1 MRFGLRAR
9 VALAFGL
16 LSLVIAG
23 AVSGATY
30 SVARWYLLNQREDF
44 AITRAVLDSRSVA
57 ASLTAGSTP
66 VVALEQVPSV
76 GTSQPMVQVQGI
88 WYTSGV
94 TVPPDALPASLLSVA
109 AKDGGAQQRTTIG
122 DEQYLLVAIQLDT
135 GIYVE
140 VFPLRDLDLVLTIG
154 GWLLVVQTLF
164 AGIIGIFIG
173 RYTFA
178 RIIRP
183 LLRLGAG
190 ARRIA
195 SGEFS
200 TRIPLTRDPDL
211 DPIAASF
218 NGMAES
224 VQSRIKREQR
234 FSANVSHELRSPLTA
249 VVGTVELLE
258 RNLLDLPEREQ
269 RLIGTLQTQTARMSQ
284 MLLDLLEISRIG
296 NDDPLLKETVS
307 ATTLCLDAIH
317 VRGLSEDLI
326 HVDDTDEHLITT
338 DTRRFER
345 IVGNLIDNANRHG
358 GGVTAIRIARTSDT
372 DPAHIVIAIE
382 DEGPGIPPDEVPKLF
397 EPFTRGE
404 DAKETSGAGL
414 GLAIAIEQAHLL
426 EVELR
431 VESVEPHGARFVME
445 IPVADEQEN
454 GDLPMSAREAGVH
467 EHE

>member
-1 MRFGLRAR
+1 MRFGLRTR

-16 LSLVIAG
+16 LSLIIAG

-30 SVARWYLLNQREDF
+30 SVARWYLLNQREDS
-44 AITRAVLDSRSVA
+44 AITRAVLDSRSVD
-57 ASLTAGSTP
+57 ASLAADLAP
-66 VVALEQVPSV
+66 VTALEQVPSV
-76 GTSQPMVQVQGI
+76 GTSQPMIQVQGV

-94 TVPPDALPASLLSVA
+94 TVPPASLPASLLSTA
-109 AKDGGAQQRTTIG
+109 AKDGGSQQRTTIG
-122 DEQYLLVAIQLDT
+122 DEEYLLVAIQLGT
-135 GIYVE
+135 SVYVE

-154 GWLLVVQTLF
+154 GWLLVIQTLF
-164 AGIIGIFIG
+164 AGIIGVFVG

-195 SGEFS
+195 SGELS
-200 TRIPLTRDPDL
+200 TRIQLMRDPDL

-249 VVGTVELLE
+249 VVGTAELLE
-258 RNLLDLPEREQ
+258 RNLDDLPEREQ

-296 NDDPLLKETVS
+296 NDDPLLKESVS
-307 ATTLCLDAIH
+307 VTTLCLDAIH
-317 VRGLSEDLI
+317 VRGLPEDLI
-326 HVDDTDEHLITT
+326 HVEDDGDHLITT

-358 GGVTAIRIARTSDT
+358 GGVTAIHIARISHSD
-372 DPAHIVIAIE
+372 PEHIVVAVE
-382 DEGPGIPPDEVPKLF
+382 DAGPGIPVDEVPKLF

-426 EVELR
+426 DVELR
-431 VESVEPHGARFVME
+431 VESVDPHGARFVME
-445 IPVADEQEN
+445 IPVAIEPEDVDE
-454 GDLPMSAREAGVH
+454 
-467 EHE
+467 

>member
-1 MRFGLRAR
+1 MRFGLRTR

-16 LSLVIAG
+16 LSLIIAG

-30 SVARWYLLNQREDF
+30 SVARWYLLNQREDS
-44 AITRAVLDSRSVA
+44 AITRAVLDSRSVD
-57 ASLTAGSTP
+57 ASLAADLAP
-66 VVALEQVPSV
+66 VTALEQVPSV
-76 GTSQPMVQVQGI
+76 GTSQPMIQVQGV

-94 TVPPDALPASLLSVA
+94 TVPPASLSASLLSTA
-109 AKDGGAQQRTTIG
+109 AKDGGSQQRTTIG
-122 DEQYLLVAIQLDT
+122 DEEYLLVAIQLGT
-135 GIYVE
+135 SVYVE

-154 GWLLVVQTLF
+154 GWLLVIQTLF
-164 AGIIGIFIG
+164 AGIIGVFVG

-200 TRIPLTRDPDL
+200 TRIQLMRDPDL

-249 VVGTVELLE
+249 VVGTAELLE
-258 RNLLDLPEREQ
+258 RNLDDLPEREQ
-269 RLIGTLQTQTARMSQ
+269 RLIGTLHTQTARMSQ

-296 NDDPLLKETVS
+296 NDDPLLKESVS
-307 ATTLCLDAIH
+307 VTTLCLDAVH
-317 VRGLSEDLI
+317 VRGLPEDLI
-326 HVDDTDEHLITT
+326 HIEDEGDHLVTT

-358 GGVTAIRIARTSDT
+358 GGVTAIRIARISHSD
-372 DPAHIVIAIE
+372 PEHIVVAVE
-382 DEGPGIPPDEVPKLF
+382 DAGPGIPVDEVPKLF

-426 EVELR
+426 DVELR
-431 VESVEPHGARFVME
+431 VESVDPHGARFVME
-445 IPVADEQEN
+445 IPVASEPEDVDE
-454 GDLPMSAREAGVH
+454 
-467 EHE
+467 

>member
-1 MRFGLRAR
+1 MRFGLRTR

-16 LSLVIAG
+16 LSLIIAG

-30 SVARWYLLNQREDF
+30 SVARWYLLNQREDS
-44 AITRAVLDSRSVA
+44 AITRAVLDSRSVD
-57 ASLTAGSTP
+57 ASLAADLAP
-66 VVALEQVPSV
+66 VTALEQVPSV
-76 GTSQPMVQVQGI
+76 GTSQPMIQVQGV

-94 TVPPDALPASLLSVA
+94 TVPPASLPASLLSTA
-109 AKDGGAQQRTTIG
+109 AKDGGSQQRTTIG
-122 DEQYLLVAIQLDT
+122 DEEYLLVAIQLGT
-135 GIYVE
+135 SVYVE

-154 GWLLVVQTLF
+154 GWLLVIQTLF
-164 AGIIGIFIG
+164 AGIIGVFVG

-200 TRIPLTRDPDL
+200 TRIQLMRDPDL

-249 VVGTVELLE
+249 VVGTAELLE
-258 RNLLDLPEREQ
+258 RNLDDLPEREQ

-296 NDDPLLKETVS
+296 NDDPLLKESVS
-307 ATTLCLDAIH
+307 VTTLCLDAIH
-317 VRGLSEDLI
+317 VRGLPEDLI
-326 HVDDTDEHLITT
+326 HVEDDGDHLITT

-358 GGVTAIRIARTSDT
+358 QGVTAIRVARISDS
-372 DPAHIVIAIE
+372 DPEHIVVAVE
-382 DEGPGIPPDEVPKLF
+382 DAGPGIPVDEVPKLF

-426 EVELR
+426 DVELR
-431 VESVEPHGARFVME
+431 VESVDPHGARFVME
-445 IPVADEQEN
+445 IPVAVEPEDVNE
-454 GDLPMSAREAGVH
+454 
-467 EHE
+467 

>member
-1 MRFGLRAR
+1 M
-9 VALAFGL
+9 AFGL

-30 SVARWYLLNQREDF
+30 SVARWYLLNQREDS
-44 AITRAVLDSRSVA
+44 AITRAVLDSRSVD
-57 ASLTAGSTP
+57 ASLAADLAP
-66 VVALEQVPSV
+66 VTALEQVPSV
-76 GTSQPMVQVQGI
+76 GTSQPMIQVQGV

-94 TVPPDALPASLLSVA
+94 TVPPASLPASLLSIA

-122 DEQYLLVAIQLDT
+122 DEQYLLVAIQLGT
-135 GIYVE
+135 SVYVE

-154 GWLLVVQTLF
+154 GWLLVIQTLF
-164 AGIIGIFIG
+164 AGIIGVFVG

-195 SGEFS
+195 SGELS
-200 TRIPLTRDPDL
+200 TRIQLMRDPDL

-249 VVGTVELLE
+249 VVGTAELLE
-258 RNLLDLPEREQ
+258 RNLDDLPEREQ
-269 RLIGTLQTQTARMSQ
+269 RLIGTLHTQTARMSQ

-296 NDDPLLKETVS
+296 NDDPLLKESVS
-307 ATTLCLDAIH
+307 VTTLCLDAVH
-317 VRGLSEDLI
+317 VRGLPEDLI
-326 HVDDTDEHLITT
+326 RIEDEGDHLVTT

-358 GGVTAIRIARTSDT
+358 GGVTAIRIARISHSD
-372 DPAHIVIAIE
+372 PEHIVVAVE
-382 DEGPGIPPDEVPKLF
+382 DAGPGIPVDEVPKLF

-426 EVELR
+426 DVELR
-431 VESVEPHGARFVME
+431 VESVDPHGARFVME
-445 IPVADEQEN
+445 IPVASEPEDVDE
-454 GDLPMSAREAGVH
+454 
-467 EHE
+467 

>member
-57 ASLTAGSTP
+57 ASLAAGSTP

-154 GWLLVVQTLF
+154 GWLLVVQTVF

-190 ARRIA
+190 ARRIS

-200 TRIPLTRDPDL
+200 TRIPLMRDPDL

-307 ATTLCLDAIH
+307 VTTLCLDAIH
-317 VRGLSEDLI
+317 VRGLPEDLI
-326 HVDDTDEHLITT
+326 HVEDDGDHLITT

-358 GGVTAIRIARTSDT
+358 QGVTAIRIARISDS
-372 DPAHIVIAIE
+372 DPEHIVVAVE
-382 DEGPGIPPDEVPKLF
+382 DAGPGIPVDEVPKLF

-426 EVELR
+426 DVELR
-431 VESVEPHGARFVME
+431 VESVDPHGARFVME
-445 IPVADEQEN
+445 IPVAVEPEDVNE
-454 GDLPMSAREAGVH
+454 
-467 EHE
+467 

>member
-1 MRFGLRAR
+1 M
-9 VALAFGL
+9 AFGL
-16 LSLVIAG
+16 LSLVVAG
-23 AVSGATY
+23 AVSSATY
-30 SVARWYLLNQREDF
+30 SAARWYLLNQREDSG
-44 AITRAVLDSRSVA
+44 ITRAVLDSRSVA
-57 ASLTAGSTP
+57 ASLAGGLAP
-66 VVALEQVPSV
+66 VTALEQVPSV
-76 GTSQPMVQVQGI
+76 GTSQPMVQVQGV

-94 TVPPDALPASLLSVA
+94 TVPPDALPSSLLAVA

-140 VFPLRDLDLVLTIG
+140 VFPLRELDLILTIG
-154 GWLLVVQTLF
+154 GWLLVVQTLI

-183 LLRLGAG
+183 LHGLGTGAG
-190 ARRIA
+190 RIA

-258 RNLLDLPEREQ
+258 RNLADLPEREQ
-269 RLIGTLQTQTARMSQ
+269 GLIGTLQTQTARMSQ

-307 ATTLCLDAIH
+307 VTTLCLDAIR
-317 VRGLSEDLI
+317 VRGLPEDLI
-326 HVDDTDEHLITT
+326 HVDEADHHLITT

-358 GGVTAIRIARTSDT
+358 GGVTAIRITRISDS
-372 DPAHIVIAIE
+372 DLQHILVMVE
-382 DEGPGIPPDEVPKLF
+382 DAGPGIPINEVPKLF

-404 DAKETSGAGL
+404 EAKKTSGAGL

-426 EVELR
+426 DVELR
-431 VESVEPHGARFVME
+431 VESVDPHGARFVME
-445 IPVADEQEN
+445 IPVAEE
-454 GDLPMSAREAGVH
+454 RH
-467 EHE
+467 E

>member
-23 AVSGATY
+23 AVAGATY
-30 SVARWYLLNQREDF
+30 SVARWYLINQREDA

-57 ASLTAGSTP
+57 ASLTSGLTP
-66 VVALEQVPSV
+66 EVALGQVPSV
-76 GTSQPMVQVQGI
+76 GTSQPMVQVQGV

-94 TVPPDALPASLLSVA
+94 TIPPDALPNSLLTVA

-122 DEQYLLVAIQLDT
+122 DEQYLLVAVQLET

-140 VFPLRDLDLVLTIG
+140 VFPLRELDLGLTIG
-154 GWLLVVQTLF
+154 GWLLIVQTLL
-164 AGIIGIFIG
+164 AGIVGIFIG

-178 RIIRP
+178 KVIRP

-190 ARRIA
+190 AQRIA

-258 RNLLDLPEREQ
+258 RNLGDLPEREQ

-296 NDDPLLKETVS
+296 SDDPPLKETVS
-307 ATTLCLDAIH
+307 VTTLCLDAIH
-317 VRGLSEDLI
+317 VRGLSEELI
-326 HVDDTDEHLITT
+326 HVDDSQEHLITT

-358 GGVTAIRIARTSDT
+358 GGVTAIRIARATQSD
-372 DPAHIVIAIE
+372 PQRIIVKVE
-382 DEGPGIPPDEVPKLF
+382 DQGPGIPADEIPRLF

-404 DAKETSGAGL
+404 DAKETVGAGL
-414 GLAIAIEQAHLL
+414 GLAIAIEQAQLL
-426 EVELR
+426 GVELR
-431 VESVEPHGARFVME
+431 VESVEPHGARFVIE
-445 IPVADEQEN
+445 IPVAAALEE
-454 GDLPMSAREAGVH
+454 PH
-467 EHE
+467 E